1 METGIQV
8 VRAQTPEQKEL
19 CYKVRYDVF
28 IKETGYIQMENG
40 AGLESDGYDS
50 LETTHQF
57 LALFNGE
64 IAGAVRLIMPNKE
77 NALRERSYFGLPI
90 EELFD
95 IKGYTSANMRI
106 AEISRSCVKE
116 RFKSTK
122 TIFYLWKALIEF
134 AVGRGITDLVTNV
147 NPETDK
153 LSDAYLI
160 YDHIRHNGMLDK
172 RVAVQPK
179 RPGIGKVRGFR
190 FPLTDHGYVECDGEK
205 PMDFQMPQTLK
216 LFTRVGSLFTGEPVY
231 CEKIDMCALPMNW
244 NLKEAANSSF
254 GRSFLRD
261 RSYKRPAEQV
271 A

>member
-1 METGIQV
+1 MDTGIQV
-8 VRAQTPEQKEL
+8 IRAQTAAQKEL

-28 IKETGYIQMENG
+28 IRETGYIQMEND
-40 AGLESDGYDS
+40 AGTEHDDYDS

-64 IAGAVRLIMPNKE
+64 PAGTVRLVMPNKE
-77 NALRERSYFGLPI
+77 NALKQRSYFGLPI

-122 TIFYLWKALIEF
+122 TIFYLWKALIEY
-134 AVGRGITDLVTNV
+134 AESRSITDLVTNV

-153 LSDAYLI
+153 LSDAYLV
-160 YDHIRHNGMLDK
+160 YDHIKQNGMLDK

-190 FPLTDHGYVECDGEK
+190 FPLTNHDCVECNGEK
-205 PMDFQMPQTLK
+205 PVEFQMPQTLK

-244 NLKEAANSSF
+244 NLKEVANTSF
-254 GRSFLRD
+254 GRAFLRD
-261 RSYKRPAEQV
+261 RTYKAPAERV